1 MSNLKRNNGALAKQ
15 IQNLYNTLPELTK
28 NINSLYGAVTPKAV
42 TKYKLKQSRLDL
54 KVGDTYNVASL
65 IEATP
70 KPASKINATFEV
82 VTVVNKDKDKD
93 KDKDKA
99 IATLN
104 PQGMLKAIAEGKALI
119 KITIGDQTLK
129 CSCQIEANNEISTKG
144 TDKTD
149 WKTKLASAGNKETV
163 IEEFIYTTWPTQAKE
178 VIKIKAAFLRECEQY
193 GFLNSGEHQNPFI
206 TFISEVYLDPS
217 YHMQPQTYNVIHN
230 LVADNVLS
238 GKDITGTGVMTKGNL
253 VFCKALYRLEPGAI
267 KMYVKKQHNILQA
280 ATKPDMFASNAELA
294 FNILYAV
301 SQVQSGRATKFSTE
315 MQLRSIAQIEQL
327 EKKWTGTVSNTAED
341 STTKTKTAE
350 LLKQIKDTTAA
361 TKLLVALAIK
371 FSSNTKLTALVQA
384 YTETRQLMKQSTTPI
399 ELQKLVASVE
409 NLYKITNITAAQA
422 LSLSKSVV
430 ESDQFEFTK
439 E

>member
-1 MSNLKRNNGALAKQ
+1 
-15 IQNLYNTLPELTK
+15 
-28 NINSLYGAVTPKAV
+28 
-42 TKYKLKQSRLDL
+42 
-54 KVGDTYNVASL
+54 
-65 IEATP
+65 
-70 KPASKINATFEV
+70 
-82 VTVVNKDKDKD
+82 
-93 KDKDKA
+93 
-99 IATLN
+99 
-104 PQGMLKAIAEGKALI
+104 
-119 KITIGDQTLK
+119 
-129 CSCQIEANNEISTKG
+129 
-144 TDKTD
+144 
-149 WKTKLASAGNKETV
+149 
-163 IEEFIYTTWPTQAKE
+163 
-178 VIKIKAAFLRECEQY
+178 
-193 GFLNSGEHQNPFI
+193 
-206 TFISEVYLDPS
+206 
-217 YHMQPQTYNVIHN
+217 MQPQTYNVIHN